1 MSKIAIG
8 GFLHETNCF
17 VPMKTDYA
25 YYATGG
31 EFPPLAHGQELI
43 AVSYTHLPL
52 PTNREV

>member
-31 EFPPLAHGQELI
+31 EFPPLAHGQEVI
-43 AVSYTHLPL
+43 ERTKGASFGMSGF
-52 PTNREV
+52 